1 MIHNRYLLDTA
12 IFLLWLEHK
21 EQLHDSIYEILSNKD
36 NTIYVSDASIWEIDI
51 KKGLGEIKLDN
62 IDIDTI
68 LEVSE
73 FEKLELSSHTLEIAK
88 RVPSQYNNPFNRTI
102 IAQAIEQQLTLIT
115 LDNTILEHPQI
126 KTLVYLKQ
134 YSEAISI
141 KTRAWSII

>member
-1 MIHNRYLLDTA
+1 LIHNRYLLDTA

>member
-1 MIHNRYLLDTA
+1 M
-12 IFLLWLEHK
+12 LWLEHK

-134 YSEAISI
+134 
-141 KTRAWSII
+141 